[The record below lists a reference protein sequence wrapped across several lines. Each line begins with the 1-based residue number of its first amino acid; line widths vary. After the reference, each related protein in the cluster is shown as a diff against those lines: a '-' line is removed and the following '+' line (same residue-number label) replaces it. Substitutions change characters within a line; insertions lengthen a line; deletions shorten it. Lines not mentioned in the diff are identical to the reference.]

1 MPVIDSPYL
10 DVTKTA
16 LINRAF
22 MSTKVH
28 DNVPMGASHA
38 GFMTANTRAN
48 ESEIRDSMAWNQPSS
63 RRAEIQ
69 TAVIKPTQNLGGV
82 NPVNA
87 AVPMMEY
94 KWKN

>member
-22 MSTKVH
+22 MSTKIH

-38 GFMTANTRAN
+38 GFMTADIRAN
-48 ESEIRDSMAWNQPSS
+48 ESEIRDGLVWNKPSA

-69 TAVIKPTQNLGGV
+69 TSVIKPTQNLGGV
-82 NPVNA
+82 NPVNP
-87 AVPMMEY
+87 AVPMMVY
-94 KWKN
+94 KWK